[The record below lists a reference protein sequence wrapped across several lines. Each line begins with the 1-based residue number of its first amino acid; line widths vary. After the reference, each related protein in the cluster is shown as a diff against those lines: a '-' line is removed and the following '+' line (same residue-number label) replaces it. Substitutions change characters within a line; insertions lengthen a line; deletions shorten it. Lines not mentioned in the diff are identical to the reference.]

1 MKVSPLRCRTPRIL
15 FAAGVLALGLAA
27 CGGDGGN
34 TSGDPTTEP
43 DLRVMGTDA
52 LKFEPTEL
60 TADAGTVAVELQAGE
75 TVEHNFVVEELDN
88 TQVVMVQPGQSAV
101 GTVELEPGTYTF
113 YCSVPGHRTAGMEG
127 TLTVE

>member
-1 MKVSPLRCRTPRIL
+1 MAV
-15 FAAGVLALGLAA
+15 VLAA
-27 CGGDGGN
+27 CGGGAGGDGLA
-34 TSGDPTTEP
+34 GDEPTVEP
-43 DLRVMGTDA
+43 DVTVSGTDA

-75 TVEHNFVVEELDN
+75 TVEHDFVIEELDN
-88 TQVVMVQPGQSAV
+88 TEVVMAQPGQSAV
-101 GTVELEPGTYTF
+101 GTVDLEPGTYTF

>member
-1 MKVSPLRCRTPRIL
+1 MHCRTPRVL
-15 FAAGVLALGLAA
+15 LAAGVLALGLAA

-34 TSGDPTTEP
+34 PSDEPTTEP
-43 DLRVMGTDA
+43 DITVTGTDA
-52 LKFEPTEL
+52 LEFEPTEL

-88 TQVVMVQPGQSAV
+88 TEVVMVQPGQSVV